1 MTGLATLLYARSLCN
16 PGLKLN
22 RCILQPVLI
31 LEFTVLVENEI
42 NKMIIQLLAIF
53 FQFDT

>member
-1 MTGLATLLYARSLCN
+1 MLGPFVTQASNY
-16 PGLKLN
+16 

-31 LEFTVLVENEI
+31 LKFTVLVENEI